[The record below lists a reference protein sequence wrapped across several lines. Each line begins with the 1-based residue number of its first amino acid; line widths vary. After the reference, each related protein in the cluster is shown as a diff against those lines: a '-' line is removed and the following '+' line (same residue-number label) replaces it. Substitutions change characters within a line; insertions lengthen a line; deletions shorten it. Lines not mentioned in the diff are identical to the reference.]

1 MTERTQ
7 RAGTT
12 SPDGPATTG
21 NRNVGA
27 TGGRALRPRNWS
39 PVRAVTR
46 RLSSDG
52 AQSGE
57 PTADRRRSAV
67 VDCALYLDGQRQAGD
82 WDYADAL
89 AAARSAEAGFVWLGL
104 HEPELAE
111 MTEIATTY
119 GLHELAVEDAVKA
132 QQRPKLE
139 RFGEVSFLVLR
150 TARYCE
156 HTELTENSE
165 VVETGQVML
174 FIGPQFVV
182 SVRHGDACRLAPVR
196 EELEAR
202 RELLLNGPWAVA
214 YAITDR
220 VVDLYLEVADQLEDD
235 MDVLETEVFD
245 RQTSGRIQRI
255 YQMKRELVEF
265 KRAVM
270 PLQRPLVTLTSQMN
284 RDVPKEVR
292 RYFRD
297 VQDHL
302 SRTVEQVNS
311 YDDLLNSILQARLAQ
326 VTVDQNNDMRKI
338 AAWAAIA
345 AVWTAIAGIY
355 GMNFD
360 FMPELR
366 MTYGYPV
373 VLALMLSISLALY
386 RWFRRND
393 WL

>member
-1 MTERTQ
+1 MTD
-7 RAGTT
+7 RAGQGGTT
-12 SPDGPATTG
+12 PSNGP
-21 NRNVGA
+21 RV
-27 TGGRALRPRNWS
+27 LRPRAWPS
-39 PVRAVTR
+39 PVRAMTR
-46 RLSSDG
+46 ILNADG
-52 AQSGE
+52 SPPVSAPAGTGRSG
-57 PTADRRRSAV
+57 V
-67 VDCALYLDGQRQAGD
+67 VDCALYVDGKRQPGE
-82 WDYADAL
+82 WTYADAL
-89 AAARSAEAGFVWLGL
+89 AAARREEHGFVWLGL
-104 HEPELAE
+104 HQPELTE
-111 MTEIATTY
+111 MTAIAETY

-132 QQRPKLE
+132 EQRPKLE

-156 HTELTENSE
+156 HAELTENSE

-174 FIGPQFVV
+174 FIGPNFLI
-182 SVRHGDACRLAPVR
+182 SVRHGDACRLSPVR
-196 EELEAR
+196 ADLETKQ
-202 RELLLNGPWAVA
+202 ELLLQGPWAVA

-235 MDVLETEVFD
+235 LDVLEAEVFD
-245 RQTSGRIQRI
+245 RNGHGRIQRI

-265 KRAVM
+265 KRAVV
-270 PLQRPLVTLTSQMN
+270 PLQRPLMTLTSQVN
-284 RDVPKEVR
+284 RDVPKEIR

-338 AAWAAIA
+338 AAWAGIA

-360 FMPELR
+360 NMPELK

-373 VLALMLSISLALY
+373 VLALMLGVSLALY
-386 RWFRRND
+386 RWFRRNG

>member
-1 MTERTQ
+1 MTDRVQRERSTNQ
-7 RAGTT
+7 QAGRVLSPRAW
-12 SPDGPATTG
+12 A
-21 NRNVGA
+21 A
-27 TGGRALRPRNWS
+27 
-39 PVRAVTR
+39 PVRAMSR
-46 RLSSDG
+46 ILNADG
-52 AQSGE
+52 TPRIPAPAEPERSG
-57 PTADRRRSAV
+57 V
-67 VDCALYLDGQRQAGD
+67 VDCGLYVDGERRPGQ
-82 WDYADAL
+82 WHYADAL
-89 AAARSAEAGFVWLGL
+89 EAARRERNGFVWLGL

-111 MTEIATTY
+111 MTAIAETY

-156 HTELTENSE
+156 HAELTENSE

-174 FIGPQFVV
+174 FIGPNFLI

-196 EELEAR
+196 ADLEAK
-202 RELLLNGPWAVA
+202 RELLRHGPWAVA

-235 MDVLETEVFD
+235 LDVLEADVFD
-245 RQTSGRIQRI
+245 RQSTGRIQRI

-265 KRAVM
+265 KRAVS
-270 PLQRPLVTLTSQMN
+270 PLQRPLLTLTAQVN
-284 RDVPKEVR
+284 REVPEEVR

-297 VQDHL
+297 VLDHL

-345 AVWTAIAGIY
+345 AVWTAFAGVY
-355 GMNFD
+355 GMNFEN
-360 FMPELR
+360 MPELKW
-366 MTYGYPV
+366 TYGYPG
-373 VLALMLSISLALY
+373 VLALMLAISLALY
-386 RWFRRND
+386 RWFRRNG

>member
-1 MTERTQ
+1 MTDRAARER
-7 RAGTT
+7 
-12 SPDGPATTG
+12 SATLH
-21 NRNVGA
+21 
-27 TGGRALRPRNWS
+27 GGRVLNPRAWVS
-39 PVRAVTR
+39 PVRAMSR
-46 RLSSDG
+46 ILNADG
-52 AQSGE
+52 SPRTPAPTGPGRSG
-57 PTADRRRSAV
+57 V
-67 VDCALYLDGQRQAGD
+67 VDCGLYVDGERRPGQWQ
-82 WDYADAL
+82 YAEAL
-89 AAARSAEAGFVWLGL
+89 AAARDERDGFVWLGL

-111 MTEIATTY
+111 MTAIAETY

-156 HTELTENSE
+156 HTELTETSE

-174 FIGPQFVV
+174 FIGPNFLI

-196 EELEAR
+196 ADLEAKR
-202 RELLLNGPWAVA
+202 DLLRHGPWAVA

-235 MDVLETEVFD
+235 LDVLEADVFD
-245 RQTSGRIQRI
+245 RQSSGRIQRI

-265 KRAVM
+265 KRAVI
-270 PLQRPLVTLTSQMN
+270 PLQRPLLTLTAQVN
-284 RDVPKEVR
+284 REVPQEVR

-345 AVWTAIAGIY
+345 AVWTAFAGVY
-355 GMNFD
+355 GMNFEN
-360 FMPELR
+360 MPELKW
-366 MTYGYPV
+366 TYGYPG
-373 VLALMLSISLALY
+373 VLALMLAISLALY
-386 RWFRRND
+386 RWFRRNG

>member
-1 MTERTQ
+1 MADRAEQGRTTTEH
-7 RAGTT
+7 A
-12 SPDGPATTG
+12 
-21 NRNVGA
+21 
-27 TGGRALRPRNWS
+27 GRALKPRAWAA
-39 PVRAVTR
+39 PVRAMTR
-46 RLSSDG
+46 ILNADG
-52 AQSGE
+52 TQPAPA
-57 PTADRRRSAV
+57 PTGAERSAV
-67 VDCALYLDGQRQAGD
+67 VDCALYIDGKRQPGD
-82 WDYADAL
+82 WDYAGAL
-89 AAARSAEAGFVWLGL
+89 AAARREEHGFVWLGL

-111 MTEIATTY
+111 MAAIADTY

-132 QQRPKLE
+132 EQRPKLE
-139 RFGEVSFLVLR
+139 RFNEVAFLVLR

-156 HTELTENSE
+156 HAELTENSE

-174 FIGPQFVV
+174 FIGPNFLI
-182 SVRHGDACRLAPVR
+182 SVRHGDACRLSPVR
-196 EELEAR
+196 ADLENKQ
-202 RELLLNGPWAVA
+202 ELLLQGPWAVA

-220 VVDLYLEVADQLEDD
+220 VVDIYLEVADQIEDD
-235 MDVLETEVFD
+235 LDVLEAEVFN
-245 RQTSGRIQRI
+245 RNSHGRIQRI

-265 KRAVM
+265 KRAVV
-270 PLQRPLVTLTSQMN
+270 PLQRPLMTLTAQVN
-284 RDVPKEVR
+284 RDVPKEIR

-355 GMNFD
+355 GMNFEY
-360 FMPELR
+360 MPELK

-373 VLALMLSISLALY
+373 VLAIMLAFSIALY
-386 RWFRRND
+386 RWFRRNG

>member
-1 MTERTQ
+1 MTDPIERGRPTAQ
-7 RAGTT
+7 
-12 SPDGPATTG
+12 
-21 NRNVGA
+21 N
-27 TGGRALRPRNWS
+27 GGRVLRPRAWAA
-39 PVRAVTR
+39 PVRAMTR
-46 RLSSDG
+46 MLNADG
-52 AQSGE
+52 SPRTAETAGPGRSGI
-57 PTADRRRSAV
+57 
-67 VDCALYLDGQRQAGD
+67 VDCGLYVDGERQPGE
-82 WDYADAL
+82 WNYADAL
-89 AAARSAEAGFVWLGL
+89 AAARRERHGFVWLGL
-104 HEPELAE
+104 HEPELDE
-111 MTEIATTY
+111 MTAIAATF

-139 RFGEVSFLVLR
+139 RFGEVTFLVLR

-174 FIGPQFVV
+174 FIGPNFLI

-196 EELEAR
+196 ADLEAKR
-202 RELLLNGPWAVA
+202 DLLLHGPWAVA

-235 MDVLETEVFD
+235 LDVLEADVFD
-245 RQTSGRIQRI
+245 GQGTGRIQRI

-270 PLQRPLVTLTSQMN
+270 PLQRPLLTLTSQVN
-284 RDVPKEVR
+284 REVPQEVR

-338 AAWAAIA
+338 AAWAAIG

-355 GMNFD
+355 GMNFKY
-360 FMPELR
+360 MPELGW
-366 MTYGYPV
+366 TYGYPGV
-373 VLALMLSISLALY
+373 WALMLASSFTLY
-386 RWFRRND
+386 RLFRRNG

>member
-1 MTERTQ
+1 MTDRAARER
-7 RAGTT
+7 
-12 SPDGPATTG
+12 SATLH
-21 NRNVGA
+21 
-27 TGGRALRPRNWS
+27 GGRVLNPRAWVS
-39 PVRAVTR
+39 PVRAMSR
-46 RLSSDG
+46 ILNADG
-52 AQSGE
+52 SPRTPTPTGPGRSG
-57 PTADRRRSAV
+57 V
-67 VDCALYLDGQRQAGD
+67 VDCGLYVDGERRPGQWQ
-82 WDYADAL
+82 YAEAL
-89 AAARSAEAGFVWLGL
+89 AAARDERDGFVWLGL

-111 MTEIATTY
+111 MTAIAETY

-139 RFGEVSFLVLR
+139 RFGDVSFLVLR

-156 HTELTENSE
+156 HSELTETSE

-174 FIGPQFVV
+174 FIGPNFLI
-182 SVRHGDACRLAPVR
+182 SVRHGDACRLSPVR
-196 EELEAR
+196 ADLEAKR
-202 RELLLNGPWAVA
+202 DLLRHGPWAVA

-235 MDVLETEVFD
+235 LDVLEADVFD
-245 RQTSGRIQRI
+245 RQSSGRIQRI

-265 KRAVM
+265 KRAVI
-270 PLQRPLVTLTSQMN
+270 PLQRPLLTLTAQVN
-284 RDVPKEVR
+284 REVPQEVR

-345 AVWTAIAGIY
+345 AVWTAFAGVY
-355 GMNFD
+355 GMNFEN
-360 FMPELR
+360 MPELKW
-366 MTYGYPV
+366 TYGYPG
-373 VLALMLSISLALY
+373 VLALMLTISLALY
-386 RWFRRND
+386 RWFRRNG

>member
-1 MTERTQ
+1 MTDRAARER
-7 RAGTT
+7 
-12 SPDGPATTG
+12 SATLH
-21 NRNVGA
+21 
-27 TGGRALRPRNWS
+27 GGRVLNPRAWVS
-39 PVRAVTR
+39 PVRAMSR
-46 RLSSDG
+46 ILNADG
-52 AQSGE
+52 SPRTPAPIGPGRSG
-57 PTADRRRSAV
+57 V
-67 VDCALYLDGQRQAGD
+67 VDCGLYVDGERRPGQWQ
-82 WDYADAL
+82 YAEAL
-89 AAARSAEAGFVWLGL
+89 AAAREERDGFVWLGL

-111 MTEIATTY
+111 MTAIAETY

-156 HTELTENSE
+156 HTELTETSE

-174 FIGPQFVV
+174 FIGPNFLI
-182 SVRHGDACRLAPVR
+182 SVRHGDACRLSPVR
-196 EELEAR
+196 ADLEAKR
-202 RELLLNGPWAVA
+202 DLLRHGPWAVA

-235 MDVLETEVFD
+235 LDVLEADVFD
-245 RQTSGRIQRI
+245 RQSSGRIQRI

-265 KRAVM
+265 KRAVI
-270 PLQRPLVTLTSQMN
+270 PLQRPLLTLTAQVN
-284 RDVPKEVR
+284 REVPQEVR

-345 AVWTAIAGIY
+345 AVWTAFAGVY
-355 GMNFD
+355 GMNFEN
-360 FMPELR
+360 MPELKW
-366 MTYGYPV
+366 TYGYPG
-373 VLALMLSISLALY
+373 VLALMLAISLALY
-386 RWFRRND
+386 RWFRRNG

>member
-1 MTERTQ
+1 MSDRAERSE
-7 RAGTT
+7 AT
-12 SPDGPATTG
+12 SP
-21 NRNVGA
+21 
-27 TGGRALRPRNWS
+27 TGGRAIKPRAWA
-39 PVRAVTR
+39 PVRAMTR
-46 RLSSDG
+46 ILNADG
-52 AQSGE
+52 SQRA
-57 PTADRRRSAV
+57 PTPRGTGTGRSAV
-67 VDCALYLDGQRQAGD
+67 MDSALYVDGRRQPGD
-82 WDYADAL
+82 WHYAQAL
-89 AAARSAEAGFVWLGL
+89 AAARRERGFVWIGL

-111 MTEIATTY
+111 MTAIADTF

-156 HTELTENSE
+156 HDELTENSE

-174 FIGPQFVV
+174 FIGPNFVI

-196 EELEAR
+196 AGLEAKH
-202 RELLLNGPWAVA
+202 ELLAHGPWAVA

-220 VVDLYLEVADQLEDD
+220 VVDLYLEVADRLEDD
-235 MDVLETEVFD
+235 LDVLEADVFD
-245 RQTSGRIQRI
+245 RQSTGRIQRV

-265 KRAVM
+265 KRAVV
-270 PLQRPLVTLTSQMN
+270 PLQRPLLTLTAQVSREIPQ
-284 RDVPKEVR
+284 EVR

-338 AAWAAIA
+338 AAWAGIA

-355 GMNFD
+355 GMNFEN
-360 FMPELR
+360 MPELK
-366 MTYGYPV
+366 MMYGYPV
-373 VLALMLSISLALY
+373 VLALMLAISLALY
-386 RWFRRND
+386 RWFRRNG